1 MSNFNLLAIVKRK
14 RGRFFQSNDGERRAK
29 TGGTKILLASSYV
42 ETWTDHG
49 RATAAIRRYYY

>member
-1 MSNFNLLAIVKRK
+1 MGAKNFTHFTTSNFNLLAIAKRK

-42 ETWTDHG
+42 ET
-49 RATAAIRRYYY
+49 